1 MLVLRRDLKRG
12 LHFPFLFP
20 PTSRPRACSGSL
32 LKIKGFLKKINRK
45 GIDPLKVEYSLLAFS
60 NRDALAFGMNTSDSP
75 AVLYDL
81 YG

>member
-1 MLVLRRDLKRG
+1 MTSVLVLRGDFKRG

-32 LKIKGFLKKINRK
+32 LKIKGLLKKINSK

-60 NRDALAFGMNTSDSP
+60 DWDALPRHD
-75 AVLYDL
+75 YQ
-81 YG
+81 